1 LITLK
6 ELLIPPG
13 GLLVIAVVAL
23 MFRHR
28 LPRTAGWGLTLSLA
42 SLYVLSTPIFGSLA
56 LQSMQPAFVEPTQ
69 RAQGVQAIVLL
80 GGGSEGEAPEYGGD
94 NVKPMTLVR
103 LRYAAKLQRATG
115 LPLLVS
121 GGTVTDEQTSEAE
134 QMRKALTEEL
144 NVPVRWIEPR
154 SVDTFTNALES
165 ARILKAAGIERVF
178 LVTHAW
184 HIPRARLSFEH
195 AGLQVVP
202 APTGFASYDW
212 ADMRLGHFLP
222 RPSAFLN
229 SYYFFHEAIG
239 YVVYTLRARF

>member
-1 LITLK
+1 MITLK

-13 GLLVIAVVAL
+13 GLLVIALVAL
-23 MFRHR
+23 LVRRR
-28 LPRTAGWGLTLSLA
+28 LPRTSGWTLTVCLVG
-42 SLYVLSTPIFGSLA
+42 LYVLSTPIFGSLA
-56 LQSMQPAFVEPTQ
+56 LSSLQPEFVDPT
-69 RAQGVQAIVLL
+69 RRFRGIQAIVLL

-121 GGTVTDEQTSEAE
+121 GGVVTEEQTSEAE

-154 SVDTFTNALES
+154 SVDTFTNAQES
-165 ARILKAAGIERVF
+165 AKILKAAGVTRVF

-195 AGLQVVP
+195 AGLEVIP

-212 ADMRLGHFLP
+212 ADMRLGDFLP

-229 SYYFFHEAIG
+229 SYYFFHEVIG
-239 YVVYTLRARF
+239 YAVYALRTRF

>member
-1 LITLK
+1 MITLK

-13 GLLVIAVVAL
+13 GLLVLAL
-23 MFRHR
+23 LALIVRR
-28 LPRTAGWGLTLSLA
+28 WLPRISGWLLGLSLGI
-42 SLYVLSTPIFGSLA
+42 LYVLSTPIFGSLA
-56 LQSMQPAFVEPTQ
+56 LQSLQPEFVEPTQ
-69 RAQGVQAIVLL
+69 RSQGIQAIVLL

-165 ARILKAAGIERVF
+165 ARILKAEGIERVF

-195 AGLQVVP
+195 AGLHVVP
-202 APTGFASYDW
+202 APTGFATYDW
-212 ADMRLGHFLP
+212 RYFRLGDFLP

-229 SYYFFHEAIG
+229 SYYFFHEVIG
-239 YVVYTLRARF
+239 YAVYALRTRF

>member
-1 LITLK
+1 MIALK

-13 GLLVIAVVAL
+13 GLLVIALAAL
-23 MFRHR
+23 IVRRR
-28 LPRTAGWGLTLSLA
+28 LPRTSAWTLSVCLVG
-42 SLYVLSTPIFGSLA
+42 LFVLSTPIFGSLA
-56 LQSMQPAFVEPTQ
+56 LSSLQPEFVDPTT
-69 RAQGVQAIVLL
+69 RSQGIQAIVLL

-121 GGTVTDEQTSEAE
+121 GGVVTEDQTSEAE

-154 SVDTFTNALES
+154 SVDTFTNAQES
-165 ARILKAAGIERVF
+165 AKILKAAGITRVF

-184 HIPRARLSFEH
+184 HIPRARLSFDH
-195 AGLQVVP
+195 AGLEVIP

-212 ADMRLGHFLP
+212 AEMGLGDFLP

-229 SYYFFHEAIG
+229 SYYFFHEVIG
-239 YVVYTLRARF
+239 YAVYTLRTRF